1 MLFNEVLCKISN
13 KRFQKIPLHHVL
25 GTNRI
30 HSRSHFCLFEW
41 LNLLSGSITK
51 LKLHADNA
59 EILAKHK
66 AFLNNITNSCI
77 DLELQIS
84 NNMTDEFDSSF
95 QNILC
100 VISHMIL
107 HSPSLKSITIPYL
120 SFSKLYQFLVL
131 LNYKFADAA
140 IDHNECCCKLNRSEL
155 KDDYSKS
162 FLFEESYFYDID
174 SESNSPKQENE
185 NKIKMSDSR
194 NDDHQT
200 KKLKQDL
207 FSKFENEIF
216 SSSSSSNL
224 INHQTQEVLENQNKI
239 ISMQNKEFIIDNF
252 RKYLNSKGS
261 GSDGCSLVSQIIC
274 LHVLR
279 AK

>member
-1 MLFNEVLCKISN
+1 
-13 KRFQKIPLHHVL
+13 
-25 GTNRI
+25 
-30 HSRSHFCLFEW
+30 
-41 LNLLSGSITK
+41 
-51 LKLHADNA
+51 
-59 EILAKHK
+59 
-66 AFLNNITNSCI
+66 
-77 DLELQIS
+77 
-84 NNMTDEFDSSF
+84 
-95 QNILC
+95 
-100 VISHMIL
+100 
-107 HSPSLKSITIPYL
+107 
-120 SFSKLYQFLVL
+120 
-131 LNYKFADAA
+131 
-140 IDHNECCCKLNRSEL
+140 
-155 KDDYSKS
+155 
-162 FLFEESYFYDID
+162 
-174 SESNSPKQENE
+174 
-185 NKIKMSDSR
+185 MSDSR

-239 ISMQNKEFIIDNF
+239 ISMQNKEFIIDNC